1 MPTVNFRFNFLAHL
15 LSSSAQFATTVSS
28 QLSLFLFSYLKNPF
42 LVVLLGFEQG
52 MKANQ
57 FSSSP

>member
-15 LSSSAQFATTVSS
+15 LSSFPQFATTVMP
-28 QLSLFLFSYLKNPF
+28 QLSLFLFSYLSF
-42 LVVLLGFEQG
+42 LVVLGLSKG

-57 FSSSP
+57 FSSFP